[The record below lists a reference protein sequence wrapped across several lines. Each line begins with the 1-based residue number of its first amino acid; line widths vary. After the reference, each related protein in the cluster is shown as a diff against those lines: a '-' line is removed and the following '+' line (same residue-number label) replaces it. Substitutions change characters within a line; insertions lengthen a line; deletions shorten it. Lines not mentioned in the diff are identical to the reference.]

1 MFKEVKEFAMRGNM
15 PRRWPVALVLM
26 IGVTS
31 CAAKRPVLYPNA
43 QLSRVG
49 QAAADRDV
57 DDCMQRAREYASSP
71 EGAKARKIAG
81 ETAAGAAGGAAI
93 GAVGGA
99 ITGSAGEG
107 AAVGAATGGTGGLLH
122 GLWTGTEPDP
132 VFVNFVDQCLRER
145 GYEPIGWR

>member
-1 MFKEVKEFAMRGNM
+1 MDLRMLRQW
-15 PRRWPVALVLM
+15 RVALVLM
-26 IGVTS
+26 IGVAG

-57 DDCMQRAREYASSP
+57 DDCMQRAQQYASSP
-71 EGAKARKIAG
+71 EGAKAREIAG
-81 ETAAGAAGGAAI
+81 QTAAGAAGGAAI

-107 AAVGAATGGTGGLLH
+107 AAVGAATGATGGLLH

-132 VFVNFVDQCLRER
+132 VFVNFVDRCLRER